1 MIRKVVNFIMITDQE
16 LKYLKLLSKSFPNI
30 GETTTEIMNLE
41 AIMNLPKGTEHFIS
55 DLHGEFEAFD
65 HVLRTGSGKI
75 KGKLKDLYD
84 LQLSNKEIN
93 TLATLIYYPEDKM
106 DYILNELETEEDRI
120 DWYRLTLLRLIE
132 FTNYSASKYSRSKV
146 RKALPEEFSYIIEE
160 LLSKNDTYDD
170 KVDYFNKIIINIIE
184 LGRAEEFIVALSY
197 LIQQLVVDHLHILGD
212 IYDRGPEPHKII
224 DRLMAHHSVDIQW
237 GNHDILWMAA
247 ASGSAASVANVLR
260 ISARYDNLEVIEDA
274 YGISLRQLLTFAE
287 ETYGKKSDKDFQS
300 TKDPHKKEHYKS
312 EVDQLGVI
320 QQAIAVIQFK
330 LEAAVI
336 KRNPNYQME
345 DRLLLDKIDYDR
357 SVIILNGLE
366 YDLTNT
372 NFPTI
377 NPKDPF
383 ALSKEEAAVIQ
394 KLVEGFKSSEA
405 LNRHIHYLISKGGMY
420 LIYNSNLL
428 FHGGLPMNKDAS
440 FTKLTFEGKKYRGK
454 ELLNLFDEVVRIA
467 YYKQDSDSHQKY
479 LDLVW
484 YLWNGPTSPLFGK
497 DKMATF
503 ERYYIKDKSTHKEI
517 KNPYFEL
524 RAEEKFAKKI
534 LKSFAVNP
542 EQGHIINGHTPV
554 EQIKGESPIKAN
566 KKTLVI
572 DGGYSKAYQGKTGIG
587 GYTLLYNSYG
597 LEIATHQPFQS
608 KEDVIIKESDIVST
622 IFLIDREVEWE
633 KVANTDIGKKLQKQ
647 SKDLRKLLQA
657 YQEGKI
663 SEN

>member
-1 MIRKVVNFIMITDQE
+1 MPADQE

-30 GETTTEIMNLE
+30 GATTTEIINLE

-55 DLHGEFEAFD
+55 DLHGEYEAFD

-75 KGKLKDLYD
+75 KGKLKELYD
-84 LQLSNKEIN
+84 LQLSNQEID
-93 TLATLIYYPEDKM
+93 TLATLIYYPEEKM
-106 DYILNELETEEDRI
+106 EYILKEIELEDDRI
-120 DWYRLTLLRLIE
+120 DWYRLTLIRLIE
-132 FTNYSASKYSRSKV
+132 FTNYAASKYSRSKV
-146 RKALPEEFSYIIEE
+146 RKALPEEFAYIIEE

-170 KVDYFNKIIINIIE
+170 KTDYFNKIVVNIIE

-197 LIQQLVVDHLHILGD
+197 LIQRLVVDHLHILGD

-237 GNHDILWMAA
+237 GNHDILWMGA
-247 ASGSAASVANVLR
+247 ASGSAASIANVLR

-287 ETYGKKSDKDFQS
+287 ATYGKKSDQGFRSK
-300 TKDPHKKEHYKS
+300 KDPHKKEHYES
-312 EVDQLGVI
+312 EIEQLGVI

-336 KRNPNYQME
+336 KRNPEYKME
-345 DRLLLDKIDYDR
+345 DRLLLDKIDYSR
-357 SVIILNGLE
+357 SVITIDGVE
-366 YDLTNT
+366 YKLTSD

-383 ALSKEEAAVIQ
+383 ALTKEEEAVMQ
-394 KLVEGFKSSEA
+394 KLVEGFKKSEA
-405 LNRHIHYLISKGGMY
+405 LHRHIHYLVSKGSMY
-420 LIYNSNLL
+420 LIYNGNLL
-428 FHGGLPMNKDAS
+428 FHGGLPMNPDGS
-440 FTKLTFEGKKYRGK
+440 FRPLKLKGKKYAGK
-454 ELLNLFDEVVRIA
+454 ELLDFFDEVVRIA
-467 YYKQDSDSHQKY
+467 YYKDELDSHQEY

-484 YLWNGPTSPLFGK
+484 YLWCGPTSPLFGK

-503 ERYYIKDKSTHKEI
+503 ERYYIKAKPTHVEVKD
-517 KNPYFEL
+517 PYFEL
-524 RAEEKFAKKI
+524 RAEEKIAKKI
-534 LKSFAVNP
+534 LRSFGISP
-542 EQGHIINGHTPV
+542 GKGHIINGHTPI
-554 EQIKGESPIKAN
+554 EQKKGESPIKAN

-608 KEDVIIKESDIVST
+608 KEEAIISESDIVST
-622 IFLIDREVEWE
+622 IYLIDHDLDWE
-633 KVANTDIGKKLQKQ
+633 KVANTDIGEKLKKQ
-647 SKDLRKLLQA
+647 SKDLRKLLVA
-657 YQEGKI
+657 YRKGKI